1 MFLSIHAYLVH
12 RSIQKGRGISK
23 RLIFLSQMDI
33 RYITLLL
40 LFLDLAQGDPDSL
53 GDAFAIVRI
62 GL

>member
-1 MFLSIHAYLVH
+1 
-12 RSIQKGRGISK
+12 
-23 RLIFLSQMDI
+23 MDI
-33 RYITLLL
+33 MYITLLL